1 MSSSLQREAIMKL
14 VTVSGRSGSGKT
26 VALRVLEDLG
36 YYCVDNLP
44 VVLLPELL
52 NTLRGKYQQVAVS
65 VDVRNMPAEPEQLLT
80 DLQTIRSEPGIDVTG
95 LYLDATDDK
104 LVQRFSETRRLH
116 PLSRGDMSLDEAI
129 IEESRLLAPL
139 ASSADLRIDTSALS
153 IHQLSEL
160 ICERIL
166 GKKEKE
172 LILVFES
179 FGFKHGIPN
188 DADYVFDAR
197 FLPNPYWI
205 PELKP
210 YSGQD
215 EPVKQYLASQPDVM
229 KYMLQ
234 IQNFLCSWLPQL
246 ERNNRSYVTVAIGC
260 TGGRH
265 RSVFIAEY
273 LMNRFKQMGKNVRL
287 RHRTIDKVNEKGK
300 H

>member
-1 MSSSLQREAIMKL
+1 MKL